1 MLHFDKL
8 TLQSRA
14 EPERLKEMVS
24 FPNTFPLLVLL
35 PLLITLSIASS
46 PTPSSITVPGY
57 FSNFKEAVEK
67 CTAETTSIIVQPGE
81 HRWENFLEVG
91 QRVDIRGSSNPTL
104 PGTLWMKKGSGGD
117 FSNIE
122 MIKETGSCIIFEGG
136 QWNIESCRLFCSR
149 WAVLWCRCESETT
162 IKNCFI
168 GGVDEGPGY
177 CVNCQDHARTFVQGC
192 TLERCSGEYSAA
204 VAVFHNVRTRVHNCV
219 FQGNQFALR
228 AVTAKDVTLELIGNT
243 ISGDLWYD
251 NSRPGNL
258 VRFIT
263 IDAVQI

>member
-1 MLHFDKL
+1 M
-8 TLQSRA
+8 
-14 EPERLKEMVS
+14 
-24 FPNTFPLLVLL
+24 
-35 PLLITLSIASS
+35 
-46 PTPSSITVPGY
+46 
-57 FSNFKEAVEK
+57 
-67 CTAETTSIIVQPGE
+67 
-81 HRWENFLEVG
+81 EVG
-91 QRVDIRGSSNPTL
+91 QRVDIRGSSNAIL

-122 MIKETGSCIIFEGG
+122 MMKETGSCIIFEGG

-177 CVNCQDHARTFVQGC
+177 CVNCQDHARTFIQGC

-243 ISGDLWYD
+243 IHGELWYD

-258 VRFIT
+258 VSLKPLDLAHAIMG
-263 IDAVQI
+263 Q